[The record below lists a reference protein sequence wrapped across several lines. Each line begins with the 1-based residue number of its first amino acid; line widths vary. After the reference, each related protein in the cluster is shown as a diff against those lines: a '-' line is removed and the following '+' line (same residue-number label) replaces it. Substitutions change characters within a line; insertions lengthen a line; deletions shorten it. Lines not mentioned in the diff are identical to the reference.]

1 MSSPAGALKNNQF
14 NYLAWLLIF
23 LGALIRFY
31 VAWQV
36 QFIQMRDA
44 AVPMIMAKH
53 LAEGLPATTFYYGQ
67 PYMGS
72 LEPMVSAIFVWLFGP
87 TAYANCAGTTL
98 LGSLLLVL
106 IYFIARDAA
115 GARAGFFAVAAFIV
129 TSDAM
134 FYYSTHPRGG
144 YMTLM
149 TLGLL
154 TVFHANR
161 FAAKA
166 LCDKSTSLRDLTLA
180 GFYGGLGWWNNQM
193 IVVFFAAA
201 GLVVLPAIAACFKR
215 GAWLLALSAFFAGS
229 LPWWWW
235 NLNNDW
241 ATFSFSSSF
250 GQVTF
255 QSGMSAFFRTFPDM
269 MGYLPLDNFL
279 NIFRLGAWLIAA
291 MLALIA
297 LLHTGK
303 REGWRSISF
312 IALASAFLIIIAMAL
327 FYSQSHFSRIRTPRY
342 VIPVMPA
349 AAIIVGV
356 AADLLWQN
364 RFQFARWIGILL
376 LIMTIPGASYLH
388 PSAIAHHAEL
398 KKRWESAN
406 ELAAFLQE
414 KGAGVAEGDFLHCW
428 VNAAA
433 KERAVIVNAP
443 NDAYAPYNRLAAFMP
458 SQIFINNFNGIREHL
473 AATKADWQENRVAG
487 FKVIHDIRP
496 PANDAD
502 YVPGG
507 VITNIVDV
515 NTAINVT
522 AFLADENLETEYK
535 AIVSPQNS
543 RTIEWQ
549 LSEARPLNGLL
560 VLNPRYT
567 GLRQWMISG
576 KQTDGTWV
584 DVDSGSAISGYF
596 WSGSR
601 IYHRGYDYL
610 QEVRFNSPENGFAAI
625 RLTATSATTNELVL
639 PEIVLLEKEP
649 ERPSLPAWE
658 TVDTWVEQL
667 NRLQVDRLYAPR
679 WISERLHSKLDARI
693 KLRSSFYLD
702 RTVHQLGR
710 HDDPAAPYLD
720 VAART
725 ALLVDPRD
733 AGRTRRLLTT
743 QTLDWHEETIGELNL
758 ILIEPIDQSTSLEN
772 IVPLFWTDRGLF
784 AGSGRHDRIRR
795 AATLYDKS
803 VSENDASRKQRL
815 LEACLD
821 LAPEHEAAQ
830 LALLNMTGQSESG
843 LTETLNKYR
852 PAIEAVGKFPNGL
865 TLAGITINPSST
877 GNQVVDITYFWRLKP
892 SAGIHRWSVFVHFR
906 QEAKI
911 VFQDD
916 HNLSD
921 HLSRE
926 DVANQPFPRLFK
938 VTRTIPIP
946 PGLRGEIELNLGL
959 VNPASGD
966 RARVRSEHELRRK
979 TVTIPAAFTLP

>member
-1 MSSPAGALKNNQF
+1 MERHWVC
-14 NYLAWLLIF
+14 LAWLAIF
-23 LGALIRFY
+23 IGTAMRFY

-36 QFIQMRDA
+36 QYIQMRDA
-44 AVPMIMAKH
+44 AVPMVMAKH
-53 LAEGLPATTFYYGQ
+53 LSEGLPATTFYYGQ

-72 LEPMVSAIFVWLFGP
+72 LEPMISAVFVWIFGP

-98 LGSLLLVL
+98 LGSLLLVF
-106 IYFIARDAA
+106 IYLIARDAA
-115 GARAGFFAVAAFIV
+115 GVRAGFFAVAASII

-149 TLGLL
+149 TLGML

-161 FAAKA
+161 FAVKA
-166 LCDKSTSLRDLTLA
+166 LRDKSTSVRDLVLA
-180 GFYGGLGWWNNQM
+180 GLYGGLGWWNNQM

-215 GAWLLALSAFFAGS
+215 GAWLLALAAFFTGS

-291 MLALIA
+291 MLALMA

-342 VIPVMPA
+342 VIPVVPA
-349 AAIIVGV
+349 AAILVGV
-356 AADLLWQN
+356 AADLLWRN
-364 RFQFARWIGILL
+364 RFQFARWTGILL
-376 LIMTIPGASYLH
+376 FIMTIPGANYLH
-388 PSAIAHHAEL
+388 PSAIAHQAEL
-398 KKRWESAN
+398 HKNWESAN
-406 ELAAFLQE
+406 ELAAFLHE
-414 KGAGVAEGDFLHCW
+414 KGEGVAEGDFLYYW
-428 VNAAA
+428 VNAAT
-433 KERAVIVNAP
+433 KEQAVIVNAP
-443 NDAYAPYNRLAAFMP
+443 NDAYAPYNRLAAFTP
-458 SQIFINNFNGIREHL
+458 RQIFINNFNGIREHL
-473 AATKADWQENRVAG
+473 AATKADWQENHVAG
-487 FKVIHDIRP
+487 FHVIHDVHP
-496 PANDAD
+496 PSSDWNYIPRDAITHVID
-502 YVPGG
+502 TNTGG
-507 VITNIVDV
+507 DV
-515 NTAINVT
+515 AGL
-522 AFLADENLETEYK
+522 LADENLETEYK
-535 AIVSPQNS
+535 AIVSPQNP

-576 KQTDGTWV
+576 KQTDGAWV

-610 QEVRFNSPENGFAAI
+610 QEVRFNSPENGFTAI
-625 RLTATSATTNELVL
+625 RLVATSATTNELVL

-649 ERPSLPAWE
+649 ERPPLPAWE
-658 TVDTWVEQL
+658 TVDTWVDQL

-679 WISERLHSKLDARI
+679 GISERLHGKLDERI

-710 HDDPAAPYLD
+710 HDDPTAPYLD
-720 VAART
+720 VAGRT

-743 QTLDWHEETIGELNL
+743 QTLDWREETIGELNL
-758 ILIEPIDQSTSLEN
+758 FLIEHIDQSDSLED

-795 AATLYDKS
+795 ADKLYDKS
-803 VSENDASRKQRL
+803 VSENDAFRKQRL

-830 LALLNMTGQSESG
+830 MTYRQIAGTGDNNLPG
-843 LTETLNKYR
+843 LKNVYHPE
-852 PAIEAVGKFPNGL
+852 IEAGGKFPNGL
-865 TLAGITINPSST
+865 TFAGITVNPSSS
-877 GNQVVDITYFWRLKP
+877 GDRALDISYFWRLDP
-892 SAGIHRWSVFVHFR
+892 RAGIHRWSVFVHFR
-906 QEAKI
+906 LDGKI

-916 HNLSD
+916 HNLPD
-921 HLSRE
+921 YLTRE

-959 VNPASGD
+959 VNPATGD

-979 TVTIPAAFTLP
+979 TVTIPAAFSLP